1 MAKTKT
7 FKTDQDVAKK
17 ASYLKGFHFLD
28 TKAEINTISSDTI
41 IRGLAF
47 IMV

>member
-17 ASYLKGFHFLD
+17 ASYLKAFHLLD
-28 TKAEINTISSDTI
+28 TIAKINPFSSDTN
-41 IRGLAF
+41 IRGLEFRKA
-47 IMV
+47 